1 MVDALA
7 LFWFTPPFVIPLQYS
22 YSLSTAL
29 LFLRVKVHQVILGQV
44 I

>member
-1 MVDALA
+1 MSNHG
-7 LFWFTPPFVIPLQYS
+7 FWFKRPFAVPLQYS

>member
-1 MVDALA
+1 MSNHG
-7 LFWFTPPFVIPLQYS
+7 FWFKRPFGVPLQYS